1 MSDVAVVPGDPLLG
15 SVDGEPG
22 VRLLLDDGQGG
33 GVGSGRQGGRQGG
46 CHLGIV
52 DNACSQAFTIQGA

>member
-15 SVDGEPG
+15 SVDGEAG

-33 GVGSGRQGGRQGG
+33 GVRSGRLGGRLKIVSTLQ
-46 CHLGIV
+46 HLT
-52 DNACSQAFTIQGA
+52 S